1 MRALGRGMP
10 ILREGYKTARIEI
23 ARFQPAN
30 AENGPSQILLLANAE
45 FLDYVL
51 VALGIVSLEVVQ
63 QAATLA
69 DHHQETAAG
78 GVILLVRLEMI
89 RQIADPF
96 AEHRDLNFRAPR
108 IAIVGSEPGYDVLFA
123 LSS

>member
-10 ILREGYKTARIEI
+10 IQREGYKTARIEI

-63 QAATLA
+63 QAATPA

-108 IAIVGSEPGYDVLFA
+108 IAIVGSEPGYDVLFT
-123 LSS
+123 LS

>member
-1 MRALGRGMP
+1 MGRP
-10 ILREGYKTARIEI
+10 R
-23 ARFQPAN
+23 
-30 AENGPSQILLLANAE
+30 SCLLANAE

-51 VALGIVSLEVVQ
+51 VALGIVSLEVIE

-78 GVILLVRLEMI
+78 GVILLVCLEMI
-89 RQIADPF
+89 RQFADPF